1 MKTKTSNKFSK
12 ILSVPIYL
20 PNCKECI
27 VSLEVD
33 VSENISDQMNDKVV
47 NIIHYLW
54 ISGNINYLGVFAYYG
69 LEKGNNLS
77 EVETNCLSISPL
89 HFFQIIMM
97 TMMRQRG
104 R

>member
-1 MKTKTSNKFSK
+1 
-12 ILSVPIYL
+12 
-20 PNCKECI
+20 
-27 VSLEVD
+27 
-33 VSENISDQMNDKVV
+33 MNDKVV

-89 HFFQIIMM
+89 QISSNDSDDEDEENELVTLMLNPTWII
-97 TMMRQRG
+97 
-104 R
+104 